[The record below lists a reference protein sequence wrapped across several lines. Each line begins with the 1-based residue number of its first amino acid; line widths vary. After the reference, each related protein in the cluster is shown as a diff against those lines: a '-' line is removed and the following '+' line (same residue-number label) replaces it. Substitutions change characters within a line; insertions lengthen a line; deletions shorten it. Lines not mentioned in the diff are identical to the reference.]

1 MGVMRRSVP
10 AEIKAF
16 KEKFFFGLTVRQ
28 LVCGA
33 GILALAIPTGIWG
46 NKIMSQDTVGYLII
60 LEVAPL
66 AAIGW
71 ASYNDMPIEVIGK
84 KALAYY
90 FGVQKRKLKYTP
102 PEAEIHKELIRLNL
116 EAVTAE
122 RSEELRLE
130 KERIKLEKKA
140 AKKNKKRKKSKRKED
155 EKI

>member
-28 LVCGA
+28 LICGA

-90 FGVQKRKLKYTP
+90 LGNQKRKLKYTP
-102 PEAEIHKELIRLNL
+102 PEATVHKELIKLDL

-122 RSEELRLE
+122 RNEELQQE
-130 KERIKLEKKA
+130 KERLKLEKKA
-140 AKKNKKRKKSKRKED
+140 AKKNKKSKKKED
-155 EKI
+155 ESI

>member
-10 AEIKAF
+10 AEIKSF

-33 GILALAIPTGIWG
+33 GILALAIPTGIFG
-46 NKIMSQDTVGYLII
+46 GKIMSQDTVGWLII

-71 ASYNDMPIEVIGK
+71 ASYNDMPIEKIGK

-90 FGVQKRKLKYTP
+90 FGIQKRKLKYTP
-102 PEAEIHKELIRLNL
+102 PAANIHKELIKLDL

-122 RSEELRLE
+122 RNEELRQE
-130 KERIKLEKKA
+130 KERLKLEKKA
-140 AKKNKKRKKSKRKED
+140 AKKKHKKKED
-155 EKI
+155 ENI

>member
-28 LVCGA
+28 LICGA

-46 NKIMSQDTVGYLII
+46 NKIMSQDMVGYII
-60 LEVAPL
+60 MLEVVPL

-102 PEAEIHKELIRLNL
+102 PEATVHKELVKLNL
-116 EAVTAE
+116 EVVTAE
-122 RSEELRLE
+122 RNEELRLE
-130 KERIKLEKKA
+130 KERLKLEKKA
-140 AKKNKKRKKSKRKED
+140 AKKNKKRQKSKKKED
-155 EKI
+155 ESV

>member
-10 AEIKAF
+10 AEIKSF

-33 GILALAIPTGIWG
+33 GILALAIPTGIFG
-46 NKIMSQDTVGYLII
+46 SKIMSQDMVGWLII

-71 ASYNDMPIEVIGK
+71 ASYNDMPIEKIGK

-90 FGVQKRKLKYTP
+90 LGIQKRKLKYTP
-102 PEAEIHKELIRLNL
+102 PEAAVHKELIKLEL

-122 RSEELRLE
+122 RNEELRQE
-130 KERIKLEKKA
+130 KERLKFEKKA
-140 AKKNKKRKKSKRKED
+140 AKKNKKHKKSKKKED
-155 EKI
+155 ESI

>member
-28 LVCGA
+28 LICGA

-46 NKIMSQDTVGYLII
+46 NKIMSQDMVGYLII

-71 ASYNDMPIEVIGK
+71 ASYNDMPIEKIGK

-102 PEAEIHKELIRLNL
+102 PEATVHKELVKLNL
-116 EAVTAE
+116 ETVTVE
-122 RSEELRLE
+122 RNEELRLE
-130 KERIKLEKKA
+130 KERLKLARKA
-140 AKKNKKRKKSKRKED
+140 AKKNKKSKKSKRKED
-155 EKI
+155 ENI

>member
-46 NKIMSQDTVGYLII
+46 NKIMSQDTVGWLII
-60 LEVAPL
+60 LEVSPL

-90 FGVQKRKLKYTP
+90 FGNQKRKLKYTP
-102 PEAEIHKELIRLNL
+102 PEAAVHKEMINLNL
-116 EAVTAE
+116 EALTAE
-122 RSEELRLE
+122 RNEELRVG
-130 KERIKLEKKA
+130 KERLKLEKKL
-140 AKKNKKRKKSKRKED
+140 KRKIKKRQKSKKKED
-155 EKI
+155 EIK

>member
-28 LVCGA
+28 LICGA
-33 GILALAIPTGIWG
+33 GILALAIPTGVFG
-46 NKIMSQDTVGYLII
+46 SKIMSQDTVGWVII

-71 ASYNDMPIEVIGK
+71 ANYNDMPIEVIGK
-84 KALAYY
+84 KALAFY
-90 FGVQKRKLKYTP
+90 FGIQKRKLKYTP
-102 PEAEIHKELIRLNL
+102 PEATVHKELIKLNL

-122 RSEELRLE
+122 RNEELRLE
-130 KERIKLEKKA
+130 KERLKLERKA
-140 AKKNKKRKKSKRKED
+140 AKKKPKCKKSKKKED
-155 EKI
+155 ENI

>member
-10 AEIKAF
+10 AEIKSF

-33 GILALAIPTGIWG
+33 GILALAVPTGIWG
-46 NKIMSQDTVGYLII
+46 NKIMSQDTVGWLII

-84 KALAYY
+84 KAIAYY
-90 FGVQKRKLKYTP
+90 FGNQKRKMKYTP
-102 PEAEIHKELIRLNL
+102 PEAAVHKELIKLEL

-122 RSEELRLE
+122 RNEELRQE
-130 KERIKLEKKA
+130 KERLKLEKKA
-140 AKKNKKRKKSKRKED
+140 AKKKHKKSKKKED
-155 EKI
+155 ENI

>member
-46 NKIMSQDTVGYLII
+46 NKIMSQDMVGWLII

-122 RSEELRLE
+122 RNEELRLE

-140 AKKNKKRKKSKRKED
+140 AKKNKKHKKSKRKED
-155 EKI
+155 ENI

>member
-10 AEIKAF
+10 AEIKSF

-28 LVCGA
+28 LICGA
-33 GILALAIPTGIWG
+33 GILALAVPTGIFG
-46 NKIMSQDTVGYLII
+46 NKIMSQDMVGYLII

-71 ASYNDMPIEVIGK
+71 ASYNDMPIEKIGK

-90 FGVQKRKLKYTP
+90 FGIQKRKMKYTP
-102 PEAEIHKELIRLNL
+102 PEATIHKELVKLNL

-122 RSEELRLE
+122 CNEELRIE
-130 KERIKLEKKA
+130 KERLKLEKKA
-140 AKKNKKRKKSKRKED
+140 AKKNKKNKKSKKKED
-155 EKI
+155 ESI